1 VSGGQGVAA
10 PIRAAAALA
19 LSLGWAVVFVLA
31 VEQDRLYPMLGTAA
45 AVAVVASLAL
55 SSSVRASLRPT
66 IRDVVVGSAIGVV
79 LVVGTHLG
87 YAVLAPHLPGLGA
100 DVARLYGVAAVT
112 PARLAVVILIAV
124 AEELLWRGLLLD
136 ALQQRRWLRWPVAG
150 LDVPGVLVAAVVYGA
165 AQAGPRSA
173 WLVVAGV
180 GLGVVWGLMGLR
192 SRGLW
197 MPMVAHLVWTL
208 TVLGAWPLRQ

>member
-1 VSGGQGVAA
+1 MSGSKGVGA
-10 PIRAAAALA
+10 PFRAAAAIA
-19 LSLGWAVVFVLA
+19 LSVGWAVTFVAA

-66 IRDVVVGSAIGVV
+66 VRVVVLGFLAGVV
-79 LVVGTHLG
+79 LVVATHLG
-87 YAVLAPHLPGLGA
+87 HALLVDHVPGLGD

-112 PARLAVVILIAV
+112 PARMAVVILIAV

-136 ALQQRRWLRWPVAG
+136 ALQQRRWLRWPGAG
-150 LDVPGVLVAAVVYGA
+150 LDVPAVVAAAVVYGV
-165 AQAGPRSA
+165 AQAGPRSV

-192 SRGLW
+192 FRGLW
-197 MPMVAHLVWTL
+197 MPIVAHLVWTL